1 MQREQNVSEKIHSVG
16 EDALI
21 NGARVSALASEDGKR
36 KKDGFAK
43 LKRRANAMRLVR
55 SLLLGFTS
63 AWLTC
68 ALVLSIVRF
77 FPLYE
82 DQYQLIDLLYTFL
95 PSLIGQAVGL
105 AVGFCVWF
113 ILRRND
119 KVLAKRFDSQF
130 DFKEGMQ
137 TSLEYKDD
145 TGAMASLLRDSMKE
159 KTEAVNTKEIKI
171 KALPAYI
178 VAAVISFVLC
188 VVMLFMPYN
197 IIERP
202 GDKVEPFELSEIQ
215 IAQIEAIILRVES
228 SEMEEGARAEVAT
241 ELKALL
247 DVLKITK
254 EKDTALELISLSVLK
269 IDDITEKTGTSYD
282 LYDTLV
288 TGDTIFT
295 RDVGRLLTLHDWEK
309 FKIKRERMRAYFE
322 HAEYGSE
329 NADIEKINTETIGI
343 IKDSALSLKNQL
355 AKSGI
360 DENDALYSE
369 LTKLAIGLDSI
380 ASDLENGLI
389 NYRAAVGT
397 SEQGE
402 IFFLLGDKIYQELDK
417 QNKNYSVGFGAS
429 DEIRKMF
436 GLPLVNREDNRIEN
450 KPTDVDD
457 PDNKDEEGNHGG
469 GYGDGDVFGSNDAIY
484 DRDENAHIKYGQ
496 VLDAYYQI
504 MTNSNYTE
512 EEKKAIQSYFE
523 ILYRGLEEEKGE

>member
-21 NGARVSALASEDGKR
+21 NGARVRALASEDGKR

-43 LKRRANAMRLVR
+43 LKRRANAMHLIR

-63 AWLTC
+63 AWLTG

-77 FPLYE
+77 FPLYG
-82 DQYQLIDLLYTFL
+82 DQYQLIDLLYTAL
-95 PSLIGQAVGL
+95 PSGLAQLVGL
-105 AVGFCVWF
+105 AVGFGTWF

-145 TGAMASLLRDSMKE
+145 TGAMATLLRDSMKE

-197 IIERP
+197 VIERP

-228 SEMEEGARAEVAT
+228 SEMEEGARAQVAT

-295 RDVGRLLTLHDWEK
+295 RDVGRLLTLHNWEK

-322 HAEYGSE
+322 HAEFGTE
-329 NADIEKINTETIGI
+329 NADIEKINTETIGL
-343 IKDSALSLKNQL
+343 IKDSALRS
-355 AKSGI
+355 
-360 DENDALYSE
+360 EEHTSE
-369 LTKLAIGLDSI
+369 LQS
-380 ASDLENGLI
+380 
-389 NYRAAVGT
+389 
-397 SEQGE
+397 
-402 IFFLLGDKIYQELDK
+402 LG
-417 QNKNYSVGFGAS
+417 
-429 DEIRKMF
+429 
-436 GLPLVNREDNRIEN
+436 
-450 KPTDVDD
+450 
-457 PDNKDEEGNHGG
+457 
-469 GYGDGDVFGSNDAIY
+469 
-484 DRDENAHIKYGQ
+484 
-496 VLDAYYQI
+496 
-504 MTNSNYTE
+504 
-512 EEKKAIQSYFE
+512 
-523 ILYRGLEEEKGE
+523 